1 MTELKKILNERITR
15 MFDYGADYFDIHP
28 LSTEINYSDII
39 GLWCDF
45 EKKKFLEFISVEQK
59 IFDEK
64 ENNHI
69 NIVELCK
76 KDTVFSLVLEDLFQF
91 HFNYKSEDMLLFYLK
106 DTNIA
111 LLKLKSYHPY
121 YVLEE
126 EKYITE
132 KDELSK
138 KGIVLQKELE
148 DNTSPYWSIL
158 IENKEIIN
166 SLNSIC
172 EEYPSNTLCM
182 LAY

>member
-111 LLKLKSYHPY
+111 LLKLKS
-121 YVLEE
+121 
-126 EKYITE
+126 
-132 KDELSK
+132 
-138 KGIVLQKELE
+138 
-148 DNTSPYWSIL
+148 
-158 IENKEIIN
+158 
-166 SLNSIC
+166 
-172 EEYPSNTLCM
+172 
-182 LAY
+182 